1 MIHKLK
7 YMLLLMSAFLF
18 AQFNNSEL
26 DNLGTLPSSRRLA
39 NNIDAKFR
47 NQGSL
52 IIEWKGVY
60 NPNLI
65 YYVYRSDNP
74 ILSKSLLTKATVVG
88 NISSA
93 ENTDTY
99 SIVDSP
105 PNYGRYYYAIV
116 SYIDNIGFYTGI
128 PNVDAI
134 AVDFTATSVTKQSLS
149 TTDRFATN
157 SYYNDIVND
166 ILNNTNYNTTP
177 PVPVE
182 EHKPTNS
189 IDTNSYPLNIDTNT
203 NSGYSNYNVTTL
215 YFVEK
220 TNEVNTNKPQPVKNT
235 ENTIARDYAK
245 YSSDYNRA
253 LVEFKRG
260 NFSNVVKILEP
271 VSRRNIN
278 KQLYYNINL
287 LLGKSYKNLKQKK
300 NAITVFKRIQA
311 INTTEVNFWINQVLT
326 DL

>member
-7 YMLLLMSAFLF
+7 YMLILMSAFLF

-26 DNLGTLPSSRRLA
+26 DNLGTLPNSRRLA

-52 IIEWKGVY
+52 FIEWKGVY

-65 YYVYRSDNP
+65 YYIYRSDTP

-88 NISSA
+88 NIASV
-93 ENTDTY
+93 ENTDMY

-166 ILNNTNYNTTP
+166 ILNNTNYNTPPP
-177 PVPVE
+177 PVVE
-182 EHKPTNS
+182 QREATNT
-189 IDTNSYPLNIDTNT
+189 DPNSYPSDLEANT
-203 NSGYSNYNVTTL
+203 NGYSNYNVTTL
-215 YFVEK
+215 YFVAK
-220 TNEVNTNKPQPVKNT
+220 TNDVNTNTQQPAKKQ
-235 ENTIARDYAK
+235 ENTVVRDYAK

-253 LVEFKRG
+253 LIEFKKG
-260 NFSNVVKILEP
+260 NFYNVVKILEP
-271 VSRRNIN
+271 ISRRNIN

-300 NAITVFKRIQA
+300 NAITVLKRIQP
-311 INTTEVNFWINQVLT
+311 INNTEVNFWINQVLS